1 LNKNRIDFNLNVNKD
16 IIKKLKKKIRYLS
29 YWEKF

>member
-29 YWEKF
+29 Y